1 MKIKSNS
8 DIVKIIEEFYHD
20 RNELYYSLFDK
31 ALEYENLNNNNIQF
45 QDFLS
50 IAKNIE
56 DIITLHKYNSALSFQ
71 ELIAAPFC
79 VYNWGKY
86 RVIYD
91 ITNPDKTISRF
102 SNEIEK
108 DVFNNI
114 FYNDFFIKYDYPCE
128 YIGCFVSIQ
137 TEYIYMTFLYYDKEK
152 KLWSSEPV
160 YFKTNISNVNN
171 SIDETLFQNYDALYL
186 AITQKTFDK
195 IKLCSQIT
203 LQIIYAINAGYKNNQ
218 RLTIDQSETNNSSNQ
233 LIHTEKIRIRKSQ
246 VLFVERESIVSSE
259 SFRNYKRSNKSS
271 PKCPHTRRAGIRKKK
286 IYDSDGNIIG
296 YKQIKYK
303 SCIIHKEQY
312 VDTVPKKLK

>member
-203 LQIIYAINAGYKNNQ
+203 MQIIYAINAGYKNNQ

-233 LIHTEKIRIRKSQ
+233 LIHTEKIRIRKRQHLIKKYSPYFIRQ
-246 VLFVERESIVSSE
+246 HRQADCAVLTFLS
-259 SFRNYKRSNKSS
+259 
-271 PKCPHTRRAGIRKKK
+271 
-286 IYDSDGNIIG
+286 
-296 YKQIKYK
+296 
-303 SCIIHKEQY
+303 
-312 VDTVPKKLK
+312 